1 MLLRNEGGHRAGSW
15 LNLKLVGTR
24 SNRNAIGARVILRVG
39 SRRYVDEVRA
49 GGSYLSHSDGRLH
62 FGLGAATHVEEIRI
76 EWPSGTVETL
86 PRQAV
91 NQFLTLR
98 EPAGEKGK

>member
-1 MLLRNEGGHRAGSW
+1 LSLTRE
-15 LNLKLVGTR
+15 GTR
-24 SNRNAIGARVILRVG
+24 SNRNAIGARVTLRAG

-49 GGSYLSHSDGRLH
+49 GGSYLSHSDRRLH
-62 FGLGAATHVEEIRI
+62 FGLGSATHVDEIEI
-76 EWPSGTVETL
+76 QWPSGTVETL

-98 EPAGEKGK
+98 EPAGENRTKR